1 MLIGTMTKD
10 ELVAVCGAWE
20 EENALL
26 RARIAKLEHDLFHSR
41 YENDTLRAQNAK
53 LENDLFYSVELE

>member
-10 ELVAVCGAWE
+10 ELAAEVMKLKALYETVVAECHVRK
-20 EENALL
+20 EENAL
-26 RARIAKLEHDLFHSR
+26 
-41 YENDTLRAQNAK
+41 LRAQNAK